1 MGRHDLHVMTELTR
15 DTLFLALTRPPMK
28 WGVPYEG
35 FVCNVV
41 ISFIAGLW
49 LGSPL
54 YWLICVVIHLPMR
67 ALTSMDHNF
76 FRVRRLQMQTKGAAV
91 ATDAW
96 GGSSLAPLPIWPAR
110 SASEVRG
117 GV

>member
-1 MGRHDLHVMTELTR
+1 MIGLTR

-41 ISFIAGLW
+41 GSFLIGLW

-54 YWLICVVIHLPMR
+54 YWPICVIIHLPMR
-67 ALTSMDHNF
+67 ALASLDHNF
-76 FRVRRLQMQTKGAAV
+76 FRVRRLQIQTKGASV
-91 ATDAW
+91 GSDTW
-96 GGSSLAPLPIWPAR
+96 GGSSLAALTVWAAR
-110 SASEVRG
+110 KASEVRG
-117 GV
+117 SV

>member
-1 MGRHDLHVMTELTR
+1 MDTLNH

-41 ISFIAGLW
+41 GSFLIGLW

-54 YWLICVVIHLPMR
+54 YWPICLIIHVPMR
-67 ALTSMDHNF
+67 ALTSLDHNF
-76 FRVRRLQMQTKGAAV
+76 FRVRRLQIQTKGASV
-91 ATDAW
+91 GSDMW
-96 GGSSLAPLPIWPAR
+96 GGSSLAALPVWPAR

-117 GV
+117 SV

>member
-1 MGRHDLHVMTELTR
+1 MEPITR

-41 ISFIAGLW
+41 GSFLIGLW

-54 YWLICVVIHLPMR
+54 YWPICILVHFPMR
-67 ALTSMDHNF
+67 ALASHDHNF
-76 FRVRRLQMQTKGAAV
+76 FRVRRLMIQTKGQSV
-91 ATDAW
+91 GSDLW
-96 GGSSLAPLPIWPAR
+96 GGSSLAPLPSRHLRPA
-110 SASEVRG
+110 SQVPGSV
-117 GV
+117 